1 MKFLYWFSLF
11 LIPEMVEAQ
20 ALTVTDIQVSA
31 TANSSAAARE
41 KALDQAHDLAFEK
54 LVSQNFPE
62 VSAPPPPHEKIVDM
76 VSNFSIDREKATA
89 KSYTASLTFQF
100 DGPQVQEW
108 VLQTNRSPEQAFLP
122 GGVAPSGRGVDVKIK
137 VSYDSLGEWHQIK
150 KELEGAF
157 GVQKVTPLSL
167 SPQSAMLDVKYVG
180 DIQKLQKYFNDK
192 GWLLTAQEEGW
203 SLLRDKGRRS

>member
-11 LIPEMVEAQ
+11 LIPGMVEAQ
-20 ALTVTDIQVSA
+20 TLTVTDIQVSA

-62 VSAPPPPHEKIVDM
+62 VSVPPPSHEKIVDM

-100 DGPQVQEW
+100 DGPQVQDW
-108 VLQTNRSPEQAFLP
+108 VLQTNRSPEQASMA
-122 GGVAPSGRGVDVKIK
+122 GGVASAGRGVNVKIK
-137 VSYDSLGEWHQIK
+137 VFYDSLGEWQQIK

-157 GVQKVTPLSL
+157 GVQKMTTLSL
-167 SPQSAMLDVKYVG
+167 SPQSAVLDVKYVG
-180 DIQKLQKYFNDK
+180 DIQKLQKHFNDK
-192 GWLLTAQEEGW
+192 GWLLAAQEEGW
-203 SLLRDKGRRS
+203 SLLRDKGRRP